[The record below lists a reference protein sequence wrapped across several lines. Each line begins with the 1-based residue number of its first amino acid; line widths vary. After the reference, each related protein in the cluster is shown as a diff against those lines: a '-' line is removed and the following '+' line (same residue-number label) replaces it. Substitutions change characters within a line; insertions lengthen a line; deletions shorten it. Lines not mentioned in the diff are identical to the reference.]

1 MSVEQQIAL
10 LESAR
15 GQLVR
20 QRGLVENKIAEVK
33 EKAKRREEVER
44 ERLERRRKLGSG
56 AAMK

>member
-33 EKAKRREEVER
+33 EKAKRREEVET